1 MRKAV
6 FLAVVGMLGILGNS
20 CVNDIAEI
28 DALFEE
34 GDARVEVGTKIEILY
49 SDSAYV
55 RVRLT
60 APTLRRHIN
69 RADQRD
75 EFPDGVHIDFLDRD
89 GNVESTLDAEKGDRF
104 PRTQKMI
111 VYQNVVLRN
120 KMDEV
125 LETSELVWNERDQT
139 ASTTRFVKITKPDE
153 VIYANGFETNSN
165 FSKYQLYAVRGRVK
179 VNDMEKEFKN

>member
-1 MRKAV
+1 MNKAV
-6 FLAVVGMLGILGNS
+6 FLTILSCILGFG

-28 DALFEE
+28 DALFQES
-34 GDARVEVGTKIEILY
+34 DAHVEVGTDIEILY
-49 SDSAYV
+49 SDSAFV
-55 RVRLT
+55 RVKLT

-75 EFPDGVHIDFLDRD
+75 EFPDGIHIDFLDRD
-89 GNVESTLDAEKGDRF
+89 GNVESTLDADKGDRF
-104 PRTQKMI
+104 PRTHQMI

-120 KMDEV
+120 SLGEV
-125 LETSELVWNERDQT
+125 LETSQLVWNEREQT

-165 FSKYQLYAVRGRVK
+165 FTEYQLYSVRGRVK
-179 VNDMEKEFKN
+179 INDMEKDFKN

>member
-1 MRKAV
+1 MIKAI
-6 FLAVVGMLGILGNS
+6 FLALLGCLLSFG

-28 DALFEE
+28 DALFDE
-34 GDARVEVGTKIEILY
+34 GDSQVEVGTEIEILY
-49 SDSAYV
+49 SDSAFV

-60 APTLRRHIN
+60 APKLRRHIN

-75 EFPDGVHIDFLDRD
+75 EFPDGIYIDFLDRD

-104 PRTQKMI
+104 PRTQKMV

-120 KMDEV
+120 SLGEV
-125 LETSELVWNERDQT
+125 LETSQLIWNERDQT

-165 FSKYQLYAVRGRVK
+165 FSEYQLYSVRGRVK
-179 VNDMEKEFKN
+179 INDMEKEFKN